1 MIEPTAT
8 PGPLTVA
15 FVLVS
20 YRPDEPAG
28 MERAIAALAAGLRT
42 HGHRAVILTAAA
54 QDRPSPDIIELRSLL
69 VRLPCDDVTLRTAIG
84 THRAALACELN
95 GTLEK
100 CRADVIVYVD
110 ALWGLGSVAA
120 DISYPTRR
128 VLAAHV
134 LSHHIDLAPA
144 LRAAHR
150 VIAPSG
156 IVLTQARARGYDTT
170 GWRIVPNPL
179 LIDPDEIERPDP
191 QEREQLRRDGPVRVV
206 ARLGPEKGVTSLLR
220 TAAPGAR
227 PVQVVLA
234 SAGFEPNAGSQQA
247 LLAECRD
254 LAETAGAV
262 LYPPLAWHDVPA
274 FLAGAAV
281 TLIPSAAETFGN
293 LALESLSAGT
303 PVVALAV
310 GNLPALIGTPGAG
323 VIVPMA
329 TGTRGLWQAT
339 HDLLADPVRYRQ
351 ACGVA
356 YCRSRNYRSA
366 TVAEAFL
373 KAVW

>member
-1 MIEPTAT
+1 M
-8 PGPLTVA
+8 A
-15 FVLVS
+15 FALVS
-20 YRPDEPAG
+20 YQPDEPAG
-28 MERAIAALAAGLRT
+28 MERAVAALAVGLRT
-42 HGHRAVILTAAA
+42 AGHRAVVLTAAA
-54 QDRPSPDIIELRSLL
+54 QDHPSPDIIELRALP
-69 VRLPCDDVTLRTAIG
+69 VCLPCDDVTLRAIITA
-84 THRAALACELN
+84 HRAALALELN
-95 GTLEK
+95 GALED

-110 ALWGLGSVAA
+110 ALWGLGSIAA
-120 DISYPTRR
+120 DISHPARR

-134 LSHHIDLAPA
+134 LGHPTDLAPA
-144 LRAAHR
+144 LRAAR
-150 VIAPSG
+150 CVIAPSEV
-156 IVLTQARARGYDTT
+156 VLTQARNRGYDTA

-179 LIDPDEIERPDP
+179 LIDPDEVERADP
-191 QEREQLRRDGPVRVV
+191 QEREQLRRDGPVRIV

-234 SAGFEPNAGSQQA
+234 SAGFEANAGSQQT
-247 LLAECRD
+247 LLAECRV
-254 LAETAGAV
+254 LAGTAGAV
-262 LYPPLAWHDVPA
+262 LYPPLAWRDVPT

-303 PVVALAV
+303 PVVAFAV

-323 VIVPMA
+323 VIVPVA
-329 TGTRGLWQAT
+329 WGTRGLWQAAQ
-339 HDLLADPVRYRQ
+339 DLLADRVRYRQ
-351 ACGVA
+351 ACGAA
-356 YCRSRNYRSA
+356 YCRSRNYRST